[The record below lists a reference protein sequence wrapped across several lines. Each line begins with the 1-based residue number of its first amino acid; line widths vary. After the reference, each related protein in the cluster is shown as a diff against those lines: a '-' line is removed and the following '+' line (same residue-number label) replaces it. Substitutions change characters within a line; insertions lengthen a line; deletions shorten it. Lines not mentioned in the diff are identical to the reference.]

1 LRRVISMSKINLELI
16 WNALHFYRE
25 HGIPEGVQEYDNEWS
40 DICTEMAWIAE
51 DLNIEENVE

>member
-1 LRRVISMSKINLELI
+1 MSNINLELI

-51 DLNIEENVE
+51 DLNIEEELE

>member
-1 LRRVISMSKINLELI
+1 MHTINLELI

-25 HGIPEGVQEYDNEWS
+25 HGIPEGQEQYDNEWS

-51 DLNIEENVE
+51 DLNIVEEL

>member
-1 LRRVISMSKINLELI
+1 MSKVNLELI

-25 HGIPEGVQEYDNEWS
+25 HGIPEGTEQYDNEWS

-51 DLNIEENVE
+51 DLNIVEEL